1 MKKIIARSGYSLPD
15 GSSAGLRTKTTED
28 IANQDQLAA
37 SISGLN
43 LHKIG
48 VATYRIKDAQIR
60 MFKNYLDNYIKECF
74 SDVTFLYSNS
84 ISGGEELMDFL
95 GLCSQN
101 DVEGV
106 MVFGSYDLQKEV
118 AFCIAH
124 KMY

>member
-1 MKKIIARSGYSLPD
+1 
-15 GSSAGLRTKTTED
+15 
-28 IANQDQLAA
+28 
-37 SISGLN
+37 
-43 LHKIG
+43 
-48 VATYRIKDAQIR
+48 

-95 GLCSQN
+95 ELCSQN

-118 AFCIAH
+118 AFCVAH